1 MEMMSQKLKER
12 LVGKKKLSLAP
23 PKPENHSRMFPVQT
37 HRAESCVE
45 TASKFRNFVR
55 ANELVDGSLKF
66 EKKMGVETRMNRML
80 FNKSNLRNACG
91 YESS

>member
-1 MEMMSQKLKER
+1 MKPR
-12 LVGKKKLSLAP
+12 GP
-23 PKPENHSRMFPVQT
+23 TKPENHSRMFPVQT
-37 HRAESCVE
+37 HRSESCVE
-45 TASKFRNFVR
+45 TSSKFRNFVL

-91 YESS
+91 HESS